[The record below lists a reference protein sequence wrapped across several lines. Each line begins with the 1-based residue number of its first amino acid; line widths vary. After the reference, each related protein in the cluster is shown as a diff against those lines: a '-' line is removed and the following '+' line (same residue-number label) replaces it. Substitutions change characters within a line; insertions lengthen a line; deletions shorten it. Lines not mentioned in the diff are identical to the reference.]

1 MSMRVLFISS
11 GLGVGGAETALE
23 RLIPHLQAKR
33 VVCEVASLRETGE
46 VGARMLAV
54 GISVHALGMQP
65 PKPSLKGLWRLF
77 RLVRHFK
84 PDVIQG
90 WMYHGN
96 IAAQVA
102 RLAAPRAVVLGAIHQ
117 TLARPELDPWTTRA
131 VIRLDA
137 LLSHLAARTIY
148 VAHSAAEQHVARG
161 YAKRGALVLPNGFD
175 TRRFAP
181 DAGRRLEMRARLGFG
196 KDDFVIG
203 TVGRFHPVKDH
214 AGFLRAAI
222 EIAQGFAQAR
232 FVMVGAG
239 LEQGNTELAP
249 LLAHPALQGRVS
261 MLGARDDVQDV
272 MQALDLFVLSSLSE
286 GLPNV
291 VAEAMSCAVPCLV
304 TRVGDAPWMVA
315 DTGWVVSPNDPAQL
329 AAGMMKVIRLAPEQ
343 LVVRGRAARA
353 RIESEMSITSV
364 ARGYIELYNDLV
376 PQRAV

>member
-1 MSMRVLFISS
+1 MRVLFISS

-33 VVCEVASLRETGE
+33 VICEVASLRETGE
-46 VGARMLAV
+46 IGQRMLSV
-54 GISVHALGMQP
+54 GISVHALGMKP
-65 PKPSLKGLWRLF
+65 PRPSLKGLWRLF
-77 RLVRHFK
+77 RLIRHFK

-117 TLARPELDPWTTRA
+117 TLARPEMDPWTTRA

-137 LLSHLAARTIY
+137 LLSHLAQRTIY
-148 VAHSAAEQHVARG
+148 VAHSAAEQHIARG
-161 YAKRGALVLPNGFD
+161 YSKRAAIVLPNGCD
-175 TRRFAP
+175 TMRFTP
-181 DAGRRLEMRARLGFG
+181 DSATRQTMRAEFGFPQNS
-196 KDDFVIG
+196 FVIG

-222 EIAQGFAQAR
+222 EVAQRFENVR

-239 LEQGNTELAP
+239 LDAGNPLLAP

-261 MLGARDDVQDV
+261 MLGARDDVPRV
-272 MQALDLFVLSSLSE
+272 MRTFDLFVLSSLSE

-291 VAEAMSCAVPCLV
+291 VAEAMSCAVPCVV

-315 DTGWVVSPNDPAQL
+315 DTGWVVAPDNPAQL
-329 AAGMMKVIRLAPEQ
+329 AAAMAKAMTTDAMRLAA
-343 LVVRGRAARA
+343 LGRAARA
-353 RIESEMSITSV
+353 RVESEMSITGV
-364 ARGYIELYNDLV
+364 ARRYIELYNDLV
-376 PQRAV
+376 PKRAV

>member
-1 MSMRVLFISS
+1 MRVLFISS

-23 RLIPHLQAKR
+23 RLIPHLQARR
-33 VVCEVASLRETGE
+33 VVCEVASLREIGE
-46 VGARMLAV
+46 IGTRMLAV
-54 GISVHALGMQP
+54 GITVHALGMQP

-77 RLVRHFK
+77 RLIRHFK

-137 LLSHLAARTIY
+137 VLSHLASRTIY

-161 YAKRGALVLPNGFD
+161 YSKRTAMVIPNGFD
-175 TRRFAP
+175 TRRLAP
-181 DAGRRLEMRARLGFG
+181 DTALRQNMRSQLGFAG
-196 KDDFVIG
+196 DAFVIG
-203 TVGRFHPVKDH
+203 SVGRFHPVKDH

-222 EIAQGFAQAR
+222 EVAQRFAHVR
-232 FVMVGAG
+232 FVMAGAG
-239 LEQGNTELAP
+239 LDERNAELAP
-249 LLAHPALQGRVS
+249 FLAHPALQGRVS
-261 MLGARDDVQDV
+261 MLGARDDVPDL
-272 MQALDLFVLSSLSE
+272 MQAFDLFVLSSLSE

-291 VAEAMSCAVPCLV
+291 VAEAMSCAVPCVV

-315 DTGWVVSPNDPAQL
+315 DTGWVVAPNDPVTL
-329 AAGMMKVIRLAPEQ
+329 AAGMIKAMTTDPEQ
-343 LVVRGRAARA
+343 RARRGQAARA
-353 RIESEMSITSV
+353 RVESEMSITGV
-364 ARGYIELYNDLV
+364 ARRYVELYNSLV
-376 PQRAV
+376 PRRAV

>member
-1 MSMRVLFISS
+1 
-11 GLGVGGAETALE
+11 
-23 RLIPHLQAKR
+23 
-33 VVCEVASLRETGE
+33 
-46 VGARMLAV
+46 
-54 GISVHALGMQP
+54 
-65 PKPSLKGLWRLF
+65 LWRLF

-102 RLAAPRAVVLGAIHQ
+102 RLAAPRAAVLGAIHQ

-137 LLSHLAARTIY
+137 VLSHLASRTIY

-161 YAKRGALVLPNGFD
+161 YSQRAAMVIPNGFD
-175 TRRFAP
+175 TKRFAP
-181 DAGRRLEMRARLGFG
+181 DGAVRQRMRAELGF
-196 KDDFVIG
+196 KEDEFVIG

-222 EIAQGFAQAR
+222 EVAQRFAQVR
-232 FVMVGAG
+232 FLLAGAG
-239 LEQGNTELAP
+239 LEAGNAELAP

-261 MLGARDDVQDV
+261 MLGARNDVPNL

-291 VAEAMSCAVPCLV
+291 VAEAMSCAVPCVV
-304 TRVGDAPWMVA
+304 TQVGDAPWMVA
-315 DTGWVVSPNDPAQL
+315 DTGWVVAPNDPVRL
-329 AAGMMKVIRLAPEQ
+329 AAGMIEAITAGAAQLA
-343 LVVRGRAARA
+343 VRGEAARA
-353 RIESEMSITSV
+353 RVASELAIGGV
-364 ARGYIELYNDLV
+364 ARRYLDLYNKLV
-376 PQRAV
+376 PRRAV

>member
-1 MSMRVLFISS
+1 MRVLFISS

-33 VVCEVASLRETGE
+33 VVCEVASLREVGE
-46 VGARMLAV
+46 IGERMLSV
-54 GISVHALGMQP
+54 GITVHALGMRP

-77 RLVRHFK
+77 RLIRHFK

-96 IAAQVA
+96 IAAQIA

-137 LLSHLAARTIY
+137 LLSHLAQRTIY

-161 YAKRGALVLPNGFD
+161 YSKRAAIVLPNGCD
-175 TRRFAP
+175 TKRFAP
-181 DAGRRLEMRARLGFG
+181 DAALRQNMRAALGFSSNA
-196 KDDFVIG
+196 FVIG

-222 EIAQGFAQAR
+222 EVAQRFEHAR
-232 FVMVGAG
+232 FVMAGAG
-239 LEQGNTELAP
+239 LDVGNAELAL

-261 MLGARDDVQDV
+261 MLGARDDIPDV
-272 MQALDLFVLSSLSE
+272 MRALDLFVLSSLSE

-291 VAEAMSCAVPCLV
+291 VAEAMSCAVPCVV

-315 DTGWVVSPNDPAQL
+315 DTGWVVAPNNPEQL
-329 AAGMMKVIRLAPEQ
+329 AAAMSKVITTDPLRLVA
-343 LVVRGRAARA
+343 LGRAARA
-353 RIESEMSITSV
+353 RVESEMSITGV
-364 ARGYIELYNDLV
+364 ARRYIELYNDLV
-376 PQRAV
+376 PKRAV

>member
-1 MSMRVLFISS
+1 MRVLFISS

-33 VVCEVASLRETGE
+33 VVCDVASLRESGE
-46 VGARMLAV
+46 IGMRMLAT
-54 GISVHALGMQP
+54 GISVHALGMRP

-117 TLARPELDPWTTRA
+117 TLGRPELDPWTTRA

-137 LLSHLAARTIY
+137 LLSHLANRTIY
-148 VAHSAAEQHVARG
+148 VARSAAEQHVAHG
-161 YAKRGALVLPNGFD
+161 YSKRAAMVLPNGFD
-175 TRRFAP
+175 TGRFAP
-181 DAGRRLEMRARLGFG
+181 DTQVRQTMRAQLGFT
-196 KDDFVIG
+196 DAMFVIG

-222 EIAQGFAQAR
+222 AVAQEFSHVR
-232 FVMVGAG
+232 FLMAGAG
-239 LEQGNTELAP
+239 LGADNAELAP
-249 LLAHPALQGRVS
+249 LLAHPALQGKVL
-261 MLGARDDVQDV
+261 MLGARDDIPSL
-272 MQALDLFVLSSLSE
+272 MQALDVFVLSSLSE

-291 VAEAMSCAVPCLV
+291 VAEAMSCAVPCVV
-304 TRVGDAPWMVA
+304 TQVGDAPWMVGG
-315 DTGWVVSPNDPAQL
+315 TGWIVAPNDQVRL
-329 AAGMMKVIRLAPEQ
+329 AAGMVEAITAGAGQLAA
-343 LVVRGRAARA
+343 RGRAARA
-353 RIESEMSITSV
+353 RVERELSIGGV
-364 ARGYIELYNDLV
+364 ASRYLALYNELV
-376 PQRAV
+376 PNRAV